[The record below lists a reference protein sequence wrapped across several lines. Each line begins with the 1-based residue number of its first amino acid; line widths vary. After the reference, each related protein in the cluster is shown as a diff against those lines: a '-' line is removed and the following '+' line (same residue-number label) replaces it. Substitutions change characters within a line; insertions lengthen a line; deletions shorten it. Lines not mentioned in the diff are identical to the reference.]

1 MTVLKVETDI
11 LNNIA
16 ASPIGQIVILGM
28 FVKTFKTDV
37 IVFIGNVIIYLMSH
51 WRIIFTIRVNSLILT
66 ISLGKNKD
74 FKKNVQI
81 TDKLIILELCF
92 LLVNIPPLWP
102 LLTRGKS
109 VRSDDD
115 LLFNKSMC
123 THASVILVFLF
134 LAFCTVK
141 SNVYKTIWW

>member
-51 WRIIFTIRVNSLILT
+51 
-66 ISLGKNKD
+66 
-74 FKKNVQI
+74 
-81 TDKLIILELCF
+81 
-92 LLVNIPPLWP
+92 
-102 LLTRGKS
+102 
-109 VRSDDD
+109 
-115 LLFNKSMC
+115 
-123 THASVILVFLF
+123 
-134 LAFCTVK
+134 
-141 SNVYKTIWW
+141 